1 MMFHTP
7 YIFSFLLILIR
18 ILRILKDII
27 WDTNKNSHWR
37 VIIIKKALFI
47 CCLLICLLCYPT
59 KALTMEPNNNAKQ
72 GIPYEYTPKEGS
84 MEELYKDIIVT
95 FLEPYISSEVE
106 THYGRP
112 LQYDLFDIKFLKIER
127 PNYRSFEFIIKLQIR
142 PFVAA
147 HNTIGIDDITIR
159 ISPGKTKVEEFKH
172 IKTFPIPPHLK
183 EYYKDL
189 KL

>member
-1 MMFHTP
+1 M
-7 YIFSFLLILIR
+7 
-18 ILRILKDII
+18 
-27 WDTNKNSHWR
+27 
-37 VIIIKKALFI
+37 KKVLFI
-47 CCLLICLLCYPT
+47 CYLILCLLYCPA
-59 KALTMEPNNNAKQ
+59 KAVTAEPKINAKE

-84 MEELYKDIIVT
+84 IEELYKDIIVT
-95 FLEPYISSEVE
+95 SLEPYISNEVE
-106 THYGRP
+106 IHYGQL

-127 PNYRSFEFIIKLQIR
+127 PSYRSFEFIIKLQIR
-142 PFVAA
+142 PFVGA

-159 ISPGKTKVEEFKH
+159 ISPGKTQVEEFKH